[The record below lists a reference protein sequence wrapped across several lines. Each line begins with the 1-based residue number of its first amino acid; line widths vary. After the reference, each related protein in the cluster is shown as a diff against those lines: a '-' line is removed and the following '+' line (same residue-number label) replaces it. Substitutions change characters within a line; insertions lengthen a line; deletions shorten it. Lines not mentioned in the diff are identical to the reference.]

1 MRQNDGY
8 QHRCH
13 NKTLLIVHLIFV
25 TKYRK
30 LVLIEQLAADVKQII
45 FDTCKKKHWYIRCM
59 ETDKDHI
66 HILLQYNPKDSIT
79 DIVSMLKQTS
89 TFYIWK
95 HHMSFLKKHYWKE
108 HTLWSDGFFAC
119 TVGQIKIQQS
129 IIQKVRGSSCGL
141 LKPTLKGRRFFQK
154 IFYDKQ
160 EEKKSKISEK
170 NQHSLLTSA
179 NNGVITIIRKRK
191 MKKIR
196 RRLL

>member
-119 TVGQIKIQQS
+119 TVGQIKIQ
-129 IIQKVRGSSCGL
+129 
-141 LKPTLKGRRFFQK
+141 
-154 IFYDKQ
+154 
-160 EEKKSKISEK
+160 
-170 NQHSLLTSA
+170 
-179 NNGVITIIRKRK
+179 
-191 MKKIR
+191 
-196 RRLL
+196 

>member
-8 QHRCH
+8 QHRRH

-30 LVLIEQLAADVKQII
+30 PVLIEQFAADVKQII

-108 HTLWSDGFFAC
+108 HTLWSDGFFAY
-119 TVGQIKIQQS
+119 TVGNACKNTVEHYIESQGLIMRVIKTDP
-129 IIQKVRGSSCGL
+129 KGSPFL
-141 LKPTLKGRRFFQK
+141 
-154 IFYDKQ
+154 
-160 EEKKSKISEK
+160 
-170 NQHSLLTSA
+170 
-179 NNGVITIIRKRK
+179 
-191 MKKIR
+191 
-196 RRLL
+196 